1 MVTGDSLSMELLKT
15 EKGNTTVALGRLRE
29 LQNTTASPLKTVRRH
44 FFLNKKNFFF
54 RKNGY
59 TVRSGDSTD
68 VDLGNSLIY

>member
-44 FFLNKKNFFF
+44 FFLNKTFFF
-54 RKNGY
+54 FLERMA
-59 TVRSGDSTD
+59 TL
-68 VDLGNSLIY
+68 LGVEILQM